1 MNTLTLQYPE
11 NLPDN
16 ARLSRR
22 EFEETMRFAMAA
34 KLFELGKVSSGQ
46 AAQLVPMDRYTFLKS
61 LNKADVAMIQWDND
75 EFADEVANA

>member
-1 MNTLTLQYPE
+1 MNTLTLNYPE
-11 NLPDN
+11 SLPDS

-34 KLFELGKVSSGQ
+34 KLFELGRISSGQ

-61 LNKADVAMIQWDND
+61 LSQAGVAAIQWDSD
-75 EFADEVANA
+75 EFASEVANA

>member
-1 MNTLTLQYPE
+1 MHTLTLNYPE
-11 NLPDN
+11 SLPDS

-34 KLFELGKVSSGQ
+34 KLFELGRISSGQ

-61 LNKADVAMIQWDND
+61 LKQAGVAAIQWDSE
-75 EFADEVANA
+75 EFACEIANA